1 MCAVSAPKQDR
12 AERGI
17 RMGSKNRAQR
27 RADKKAAP
35 RWQKRFTT
43 EERINAM
50 CKNGITPMD
59 VDNAY
64 QQGHTAGYNEA
75 VDKLSDRIMKTC
87 YAAFLLAAHEEFGFG
102 HDRGMRLLHMADRHV
117 IDTFASNEAI
127 EEVFEK
133 LKIRI
138 QFYEPERITEALE
151 G

>member
-1 MCAVSAPKQDR
+1 MCEVSAPKQDR

-59 VDNAY
+59 VD
-64 QQGHTAGYNEA
+64 NEA